1 MTSLSR
7 KAVVAQRSRSSR
19 PEGSGIRKHAI
30 PRDRA
35 HGVPRDDRPVA
46 VIDIGSN
53 SGRVIVYRREAGR
66 HLHVLAGSRASLRLA
81 RGLDRAGRIP
91 SEALERAFEALR
103 DFRSI
108 ARGSGVERIA
118 AAGTS
123 ALREAANGPSFIR
136 RVRRDLGLTIR
147 TVSGLE
153 EARYGFL
160 GAVGGLPVEHGAFF
174 DLGGGS
180 LQVGRFRGR
189 RLLGAV
195 SVPLG
200 ALRVSDRF
208 LHSDPPTGGE
218 VRRLREHAREVL
230 VDAGLTALRPDE
242 ELVGTGG
249 TLRNL
254 SRVDQRASGYPI
266 PRLHGY
272 VLAQRHLHDIVTG
285 LAGAKQKKRA
295 RVTGLNGDRRD
306 TVVGGGLVIEA
317 LLEALGADHVLVS
330 AEGVREGVARSL
342 TGQELETTEA
352 VRRGSLTAFASRFVG
367 WSEER
372 ARRREAVAA
381 ALHGALD
388 RGAAR
393 ETGEALRDSARI
405 LDVGRTVDFFDRH
418 EHVAD
423 LLLAT
428 DLGGFSHRRV
438 ALLSAVVR
446 QAGDEDARPRS
457 LAPLV
462 TRKDRPAVRR
472 AAVLLALADEIT
484 ERCTPGSRP
493 AVEVRARA
501 GEAVVRVPALA
512 SWGVRGL
519 AERFEAA
526 FGRRLRV
533 VPGAGP
539 RGRSQVSSRAARGKT

>member
-1 MTSLSR
+1 MELLGMTR
-7 KAVVAQRSRSSR
+7 RAKA
-19 PEGSGIRKHAI
+19 ETGSA
-30 PRDRA
+30 
-35 HGVPRDDRPVA
+35 PVA

-53 SGRVIVYRREAGR
+53 SGRVMVYRLEAGG
-66 HLHVLAGSRASLRLA
+66 HLHVLAGSRAPLRLV
-81 RGLDRAGRIP
+81 RELDRTGRIP
-91 SEALERAFEALR
+91 AESLERAFEALR

-108 ARGSGVERIA
+108 ANGSGVKRLT

-123 ALREAANGPSFIR
+123 ALRDAANGPAFIR
-136 RVRRDLGLTIR
+136 RVRRELGLTIR
-147 TVSGLE
+147 TLSGVE

-160 GAVGGLPVEHGAFF
+160 GAVGGLPVEHGALF

-180 LQVGRFRGR
+180 LQVGRFRSR

-200 ALRVSDRF
+200 ALRVSDAF
-208 LHSDPPTGGE
+208 LKSDPPAPRE

-230 VDAGLTALRPDE
+230 DAAGLKTFSEGE

-254 SRVDQRASGYPI
+254 ARIDQRASDYPI

-272 VLAQRHLHDIVTG
+272 VLTRRRLREIVGG
-285 LAGAKQKKRA
+285 LAGARLKKRG
-295 RVTGLNGDRRD
+295 RVSGLNADRRD
-306 TVVGGGLVIEA
+306 SVVGGGLVIETV
-317 LLEALGADHVLVS
+317 LEVLGAECVVVS
-330 AEGVREGVARSL
+330 GEGVREGLARSL
-342 TGQELETTEA
+342 AGERLEPTEA
-352 VRRGSLTAFASRFVG
+352 VRRSSLEALASRFVG

-372 ARRREAVAA
+372 ARRREALAA

-388 RGAAR
+388 PGAGG
-393 ETGEALRDSARI
+393 ETAAALLQSARI

-428 DLGGFSHRRV
+428 DLGGFSHRQV
-438 ALLSAVVR
+438 ALLAAIVR
-446 QAGDEDARPRS
+446 HAGDEDARPRS
-457 LAPLV
+457 LAPLI
-462 TRKDRPAVRR
+462 TREDRAAVER
-472 AAVLLALADEIT
+472 AAVLLTLADEIT
-484 ERCTPGSRP
+484 ERCAPGAPP
-493 AVEVRARA
+493 ALQCRLR
-501 GEAVVRVPALA
+501 GQEAVVSVPELA

-533 VPGAGP
+533 VPGAP
-539 RGRSQVSSRAARGKT
+539 RR